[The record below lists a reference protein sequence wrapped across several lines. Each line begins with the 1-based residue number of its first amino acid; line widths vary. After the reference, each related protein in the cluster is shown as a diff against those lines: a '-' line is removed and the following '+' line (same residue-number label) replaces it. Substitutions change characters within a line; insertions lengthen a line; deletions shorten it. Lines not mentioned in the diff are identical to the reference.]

1 MPPPTGPARVTP
13 AYAAADAE
21 RVTKFPA
28 EPWCLPPDHARPP
41 LPALPLLTEQRQP
54 VQALPEQRMSELWQI
69 RTPKPPQKVVKR
81 RRTTDIK
88 PPPPS
93 VRKSR
98 VHTFPENDESKPA
111 EWFPAVV
118 CGCHPPP
125 KKKRTG
131 GSVEIIYDEDGSV
144 DFLDW
149 PEDGDD
155 IEVVE
160 SADWDPDEL
169 AKWSHKDKRRGRR
182 PPPPPPPKMCFVT

>member
-1 MPPPTGPARVTP
+1 MQSPMALLGEQNANAGPAPGANAPAPATTAPATPPDVPLIMPPPSGPARVTP

-21 RVTKFPA
+21 RVAKFPA

-81 RRTTDIK
+81 RRFEIK
-88 PPPPS
+88 PPPAVGS
-93 VRKSR
+93 KIK

-118 CGCHPPP
+118 CRCHPPP

-144 DFLDW
+144 DLSL
-149 PEDGDD
+149 
-155 IEVVE
+155 I
-160 SADWDPDEL
+160 
-169 AKWSHKDKRRGRR
+169 HI
-182 PPPPPPPKMCFVT
+182 